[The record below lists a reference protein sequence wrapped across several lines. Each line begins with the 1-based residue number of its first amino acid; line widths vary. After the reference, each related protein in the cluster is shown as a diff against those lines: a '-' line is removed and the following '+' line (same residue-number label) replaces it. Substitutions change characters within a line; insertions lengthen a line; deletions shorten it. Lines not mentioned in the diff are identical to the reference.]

1 MEFVEK
7 VRSFSADNGIFDGR
21 SLIVGCS
28 GGADS
33 VALLRVL
40 PLITSSDIY
49 VVHVNHCLREDA
61 DRDQRFVEELCES
74 LDIPCKVFKFN
85 VSKES
90 KTRSRSI
97 EDTGRILRYEA
108 FESCASELFGDEKD
122 QKSVICLAHHK
133 DDLSETMLMNVFRGS
148 GLEGLLSPR
157 AVSDRVIRPF
167 LCVSKK
173 EILEYL
179 DSLGQPHCED
189 VTNQENCCT
198 RNIWRN
204 KILPEIS
211 DVSVKE
217 PSEALFETYR
227 LLSDD
232 MDLIDGLVAEKLE
245 NCLDRKHF
253 VLDISVFEGCHK
265 AISTR
270 LIRALWK
277 ETFGDLVDFEQK
289 HVQSVLE
296 LCTDNGPSGRSIDLP
311 FSRKAF
317 VTGGFLGFCKAAEL
331 QDGLKRAV
339 MASGLLVFDEKTE
352 LTRIADT
359 KNTTILPKSF
369 IKINYEIVENI
380 EAIRYNTN
388 SWFCPFFSSDLLEE
402 ISIGPIDRNMTFKR
416 AGTDLTTKV
425 DKLLGSYKVPGA
437 VKDLI
442 LGVVKG
448 DEVLWIPGVGHA
460 NGFTDNISRDKFLED
475 AADKG
480 KTKYLVIRLTE
491 VEA

>member
-40 PLITSSDIY
+40 PMITSSDIY

-61 DRDQRFVEELCES
+61 DRDQKFVEDLCKS
-74 LDIPCKVFKFN
+74 LDIPCKIYKFN
-85 VSKES
+85 VGEEAK
-90 KTRSRSI
+90 KRSRSI

-108 FESCASELFGDEKD
+108 FESYASELFGDEKD

-157 AVSDRVIRPF
+157 SVSDRAVRPF

-173 EILEYL
+173 EILDFLEE
-179 DSLGQPHCED
+179 LGQPHCED
-189 VTNQENCCT
+189 VTNFENCCT

-211 DVSVKE
+211 EVSVKE
-217 PSEALFETYR
+217 PSEALFETYK
-227 LLSDD
+227 LLSEDL
-232 MDLIDGLVAEKLE
+232 DLIDGLVSEKLE
-245 NCLDRKHF
+245 SYLDRKHL
-253 VLDISVFEGCHK
+253 VLDIRVFENCHR
-265 AISTR
+265 AVSTR

-289 HVQSVLE
+289 HVQSVLG

-317 VTGGFLGFCKAAEL
+317 VACGSLGFCKASEL
-331 QDGLKRAV
+331 PDGLKRAV
-339 MASGLLVFDEKTE
+339 RSSGILVFDEKTGFMTINE
-352 LTRIADT
+352 A
-359 KNTTILPKSF
+359 KNTTILPKSL
-369 IKINYEIVENI
+369 IKLNYEIVENI
-380 EAIRYNTN
+380 ETIRYNTN
-388 SWFCPFFSSDLLEE
+388 SWFCPFFSPELLEE
-402 ISIGPIDRNMTFKR
+402 LSVGPIDRNMTFNR
-416 AGTDLTTKV
+416 AGTDLRTKV
-425 DKLLGSYKVPGA
+425 DKLLGSYKVPGT
-437 VKDLI
+437 VKDLV

-460 NGFTDNISRDKFLED
+460 IGFTDNISRDKFLED
-475 AADKG
+475 TADKG
-480 KTKYLVIRLTE
+480 KTRYLAIRFTE

>member
-7 VRSFSADNGIFDGR
+7 VRIFSADNKIFDGR

-33 VALLRVL
+33 VALLRIL
-40 PLITSSDIY
+40 PQITTSDIY

-61 DRDQRFVEELCES
+61 DRDQKFVEDLCES
-74 LDIPCKVFKFN
+74 LDIPCKVYSFN
-85 VSKES
+85 VAEEAKI
-90 KTRSRSI
+90 RSRSI

-108 FESCASELFGDEKD
+108 FESYARELFGEEKD
-122 QKSVICLAHHK
+122 QRSVICLAHHK

-157 AVSDRVIRPF
+157 AVSDRVVRPF

-173 EILEYL
+173 EILDYL
-179 DSLGQPHCED
+179 DQIGQPHCED
-189 VTNQENCCT
+189 VTNAENCCT
-198 RNIWRN
+198 RNVWRN
-204 KILPEIS
+204 KIIPEIS
-211 DVSVKE
+211 EVSVKE
-217 PSEALFETYR
+217 PSEALFETYK

-232 MDLIDGLVAEKLE
+232 MDLIDGLVSDKLE
-245 NCLDRKHF
+245 KSLNRKNL
-253 VLDISVFEGCHK
+253 VMNVGVFDDCHR
-265 AISTR
+265 AVSTR

-289 HVQSVLE
+289 HVQSVLD

-317 VTGGFLGFCKAAEL
+317 VAAGFLGFCKAAEL
-331 QDGLKRAV
+331 QEGLKRAV
-339 MASGLLVFDEKTE
+339 RSSGLLVFDEKTDPVM
-352 LTRIADT
+352 LKGA
-359 KNTTILPKSF
+359 KNTTILPYSF

-380 EAIRYNTN
+380 ETIRYNTN
-388 SWFCPFFSSDLLEE
+388 SWFCPFFSSDILEGL
-402 ISIGPIDRNMTFKR
+402 SIGPIDRNMTFTR
-416 AGTDLTTKV
+416 AGTDLKTKV
-425 DKLLGSYKVPGA
+425 DKLLGSYKVPGS
-437 VKDLI
+437 VKDLV
-442 LGVVKG
+442 LGVTKG

-460 NGFTDNISRDKFLED
+460 VGFTDIISRDKFLED
-475 AADKG
+475 AENKEV
-480 KTKYLVIRLTE
+480 TKYLAIRLTE

>member
-40 PLITSSDIY
+40 PMITSSDIH

-61 DRDQRFVEELCES
+61 DRDQKFVEDLCKS
-74 LDIPCKVFKFN
+74 LDIPCKVYKFN
-85 VSKES
+85 VGEEAKI
-90 KTRSRSI
+90 RSRSI

-108 FESCASELFGDEKD
+108 FESYAAELFGEEKD
-122 QKSVICLAHHK
+122 KKSVICLAHHK

-157 AVSDRVIRPF
+157 AVSDRAVRPF

-173 EILEYL
+173 EILEFL

-189 VTNQENCCT
+189 VTNAENCCT

-211 DVSVKE
+211 GVSVKE
-217 PSEALFETYR
+217 PSEALFETYK

-232 MDLIDGLVAEKLE
+232 MDLIDGLVSEKF
-245 NCLDRKHF
+245 NSCFDRKHL
-253 VLDISVFEGCHK
+253 VLDTGVFENCHR

-317 VTGGFLGFCKAAEL
+317 VAAGLLGFCKAEEL
-331 QDGLKRAV
+331 EDGLKRAV
-339 MASGLLVFDEKTE
+339 KSLGLLVFEDKTKFMRLNDAE
-352 LTRIADT
+352 
-359 KNTTILPKSF
+359 NTTILPKSF

-380 EAIRYNTN
+380 ETIRYNTN
-388 SWFCPFFSSDLLEE
+388 SWFCPFFTPDLLEE
-402 ISIGPIDRNMTFKR
+402 LSVGPIDRNMTFKR
-416 AGTDLTTKV
+416 AGTDLKTKV

-437 VKDLI
+437 VKDLV
-442 LGVVKG
+442 LGVVRG
-448 DEVLWIPGVGHA
+448 DEALWIPGVGHA
-460 NGFTDNISRDKFLED
+460 IGFTDNISRDKFLED